1 MKKSIPFYKQRFIFL
16 ALSLLAAAGMY
27 TWTYIQ
33 GGFKLGIDFQPGI
46 SIVTEVIGGEQTTVA
61 EALAGGDYSFGV
73 QSSGGEERDE
83 FVLRA
88 PIPNSQE
95 DQLDEM
101 RLAAETALKA
111 KFGDDKV
118 TTLAVDYIGPSLS
131 ADLVVQTVTLI
142 MVVLLLMGV
151 YITFRFRL
159 GYALSAVLCLVH
171 DVVLT
176 IGFIGAMQIELST
189 AVVAALLTLIGYSI
203 NDTIV
208 VFDRIRENIK
218 LRREDTFPS
227 IIDASI
233 TETISRTL
241 VTSLTTLLVV
251 AVLAYVTDGDVK
263 SFSLALL
270 FGIAVGTYSSVAIA
284 SPLLPGFKSVRRDVQ
299 KEQESYVK
307 AQAKA

>member
-1 MKKSIPFYKQRFIFL
+1 MKKSIPFYKQRFLYL
-16 ALSLLAAAGMY
+16 ALSLLAAAGLY
-27 TWTYIQ
+27 AWTYMQ

-46 SIVTEVIGGEQTTVA
+46 SIVAEVVGGDQTSVT
-61 EALAGGDYSFGV
+61 EALTGGDYSFGV
-73 QSSGGEERDE
+73 QSSGGEERDD

-88 PIPNSQE
+88 AIPNSQE
-95 DQLDEM
+95 DLLEEM
-101 RLAAETALKA
+101 QLAAETALKA
-111 KFGDDKV
+111 KFGNDKV
-118 TTLAVDYIGPSLS
+118 TILAVDYIGPSLS
-131 ADLVVQTVTLI
+131 ADLVVQTITLI
-142 MVVLLLMGV
+142 LVVLLLMGI

-159 GYALSAVLCLVH
+159 GYAFSAVICLIH
-171 DVVLT
+171 DVALT
-176 IGFIGAMQIELST
+176 IGFIGALQIELST
-189 AVVAALLTLIGYSI
+189 AVVAAVLTLIGYSI

-218 LRREDTFPS
+218 LRREDTLPS

-251 AVLAYVTDGDVK
+251 GVLAYVTDGDVK
-263 SFSLALL
+263 SFALTLL
-270 FGIAVGTYSSVAIA
+270 FGIGIGTYSSIAIA